1 MAKTESIGDVLSEIR
16 KQHPQIA
23 FVERVAPEPME
34 REQLLMCWNRLVQI
48 GRLTTPAFVI
58 DNDNSFVYKNLMLWA
73 VADPSCKAIDPET
86 SQEIP
91 ADLNKGIFI
100 SGKTGTGKSL
110 ALEVLREF
118 VRGIRGFGF
127 YFNGNYENLAWIN
140 HRADDIVDRF
150 CEGESMRWMKK
161 ATMLGIQDLGSE
173 PTEAIYMGNRHE
185 LLRLILESR
194 ADYSTV
200 TFVTSNFA
208 MLSPELRKKYGD
220 RVQSRCREMFNY
232 YVLGGEDRRN
242 AKTSS
247 TTKKIQDK

>member
-1 MAKTESIGDVLSEIR
+1 MANTESISNIISEMR
-16 KQHPQIA
+16 KKHPHVS
-23 FVERVAPEPME
+23 FVERVELEPME
-34 REQLLMCWNRLVQI
+34 RERLLACWNCLVQI
-48 GRLTTPAFVI
+48 GRLHVPSFTI

-73 VADPSCKAIDPET
+73 VADPSCMAIDPET
-86 SQEIP
+86 AQEIP
-91 ADLNKGIFI
+91 ADLSKGIFI
-100 SGKTGTGKSL
+100 SGKTGTGKSM
-110 ALEVLREF
+110 ALDILREF
-118 VRGIRGFGF
+118 VRGTRGYGF
-127 YFNGNYENLAWIN
+127 FINGNYENLVWTN
-140 HRADDIVDRF
+140 HRSDDIVDRF

-161 ATMLGIQDLGSE
+161 ASMLGIQDLGSE

-232 YVLGGEDRRN
+232 YVLGGDDRRS
-242 AKTSS
+242 AKATSS
-247 TTKKIQDK
+247 TKQIQDK